1 MKGTDNEVVY
11 RAYRIKLDRFICP
24 KCNCYLSIDEPR
36 ELIEMKQKY
45 EETIKGIIKSYE
57 MRSNEDIDY

>member
-24 KCNCYLSIDEPR
+24 KCNCYLSIDESQ
-36 ELIEMKQKY
+36 ELIEIKKRY
-45 EETIKGIIKSYE
+45 DEAIKGIIRSYE
-57 MRSNEDIDY
+57 MKYE